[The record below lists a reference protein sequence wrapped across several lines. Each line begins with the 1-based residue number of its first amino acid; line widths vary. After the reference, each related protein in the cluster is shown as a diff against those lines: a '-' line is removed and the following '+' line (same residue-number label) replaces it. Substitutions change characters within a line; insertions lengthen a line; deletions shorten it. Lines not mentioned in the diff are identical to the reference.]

1 MKKEYAIYPF
11 EYMNITQRHD
21 EGNHIPHWKPDTNYS
36 DKPIDEAC
44 KDYGRSYFDPQNDYI
59 IEEIIGLDTS
69 DTRAYTN
76 TARLR
81 TLNKVISPINQDKE
95 EYLYI
100 TLTHINEDNLRQLKK
115 GQILK
120 IGDKLILEGT
130 DGNTTGNHFHMTMNH
145 GTYYGKYQNT
155 NDSWV
160 FCYEKSLLPDEAYY
174 IDKNFTKIKN
184 SAGYNFK
191 EVPIEKVGTPVSR
204 NTKENQ
210 VKVEIDNLRARNKP
224 YGAILGYINKG
235 VYNILERVING
246 EYLWFRVDKDI
257 WIAYSENWCKLY
269 EKEIETEP
277 PTEAPIET
285 PIEKPEEPPI
295 KESFLIKILKYIKKL
310 LNKKD

>member
-1 MKKEYAIYPF
+1 MKEYAIYPF

-21 EGNHIPHWKPDTNYS
+21 ERNHIPHWYPDTNYS

-44 KDYGRSYFDPQNDYI
+44 KDYGRSYFVPQNDYI

-81 TLNKVISPINQDKE
+81 TLNEVISPINPDKE

-120 IGDKLILEGT
+120 KGDKLILEGT
-130 DGNTTGNHFHMTMNH
+130 DGNVTGNHFHMTMNH
-145 GTYYGKYQNT
+145 GKYYGKYKNT
-155 NDSWV
+155 NKSWV
-160 FCYEKSLLPDEAYY
+160 YCYEKSLLPYEAYY
-174 IDKNFTKIKN
+174 LNKDFTIIKN
-184 SAGYNFK
+184 SAGYIFK
-191 EVPIEKVGTPVSR
+191 DVPKNICGTPVER
-204 NTKENQ
+204 NKD
-210 VKVEIDNLRARNKP
+210 VEQIEIVVDNLRARQTPNGK
-224 YGAILGYINKG
+224 ILGYTKKG
-235 VYNILERVING
+235 IYNIMDRKNKDD
-246 EYLWFRVDKDI
+246 YLWYEIEKDM
-257 WIAYSENWCKLY
+257 WVAYDVNWEIIY
-269 EKEIETEP
+269 EKEQLTEPLTEP

-285 PIEKPEEPPI
+285 PEEPPI
-295 KESFLIKILKYIKKL
+295 KESFIIKILKYIKKL